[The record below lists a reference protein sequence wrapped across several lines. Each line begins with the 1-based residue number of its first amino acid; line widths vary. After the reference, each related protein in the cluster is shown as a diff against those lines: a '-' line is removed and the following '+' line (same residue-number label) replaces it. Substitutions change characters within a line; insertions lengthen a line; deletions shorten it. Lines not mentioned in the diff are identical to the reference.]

1 MSRVTLTINL
11 DLEMSGLPSHEALAA
26 AHQRAEFVAARV
38 FLNGDGGGRMHVNV
52 DESDHP
58 IPVTCGALTV
68 LSGRMNATL
77 GSTRWGATVGHRPGK
92 PKKAKKA

>member
-11 DLEMSGLPSHEALAA
+11 DLEMSGLPSHEAL
-26 AHQRAEFVAARV
+26 AARV